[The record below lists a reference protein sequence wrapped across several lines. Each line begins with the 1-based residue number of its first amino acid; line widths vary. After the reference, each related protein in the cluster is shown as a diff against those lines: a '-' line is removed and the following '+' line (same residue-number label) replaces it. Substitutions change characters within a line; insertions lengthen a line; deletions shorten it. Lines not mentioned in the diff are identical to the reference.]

1 MTIEQIRRLYN
12 CADNEMRDAA
22 HTFVSQFPNYADGF
36 SELDPEIFHTD
47 FHVEFSQTLEVANSV
62 PTDNVLIDEVA
73 SETSDAESK
82 RVDCVNAVSS
92 LKYFAKKAA
101 DGNKHFMNQFGYN
114 DLDSCRNS
122 TKKMILFMQDFVST
136 MNKNRD
142 ALLEAK
148 MPEEKFGY
156 FESLARELV
165 KEREEQ
171 KDAKYRRANATD
183 LRIQYLNN
191 VWRIMVMIADA
202 VQYAFPKGHI
212 AQDIFTLPRPKPKTE
227 SE

>member
-1 MTIEQIRRLYN
+1 MTTEQIRRLYN

-22 HTFVSQFPNYADGF
+22 HTFVSQFPNHEEGF
-36 SELDPEIFHTD
+36 RALDPEIFHPE
-47 FHVEFSQTLEVANSV
+47 FHVEFTQTLAVAGSV
-62 PTDNVLIDEVA
+62 PSDNVLIDEVA
-73 SETSDAESK
+73 SETSDTDAK
-82 RVDCVNAVSS
+82 RIDCVNAVSGF
-92 LKYFAKKAA
+92 KYFAKKAA
-101 DGNKHFMNQFGYN
+101 KGNKHFMNKFGYN

-156 FESLARELV
+156 FESLASELV
-165 KEREEQ
+165 NEREGQ
-171 KDAKYRRANATD
+171 KDAKYRRADATD
-183 LRIQYLNN
+183 QRIQYLNT
-191 VWRIMVMIADA
+191 VWRIMVVIADA

-212 AQDIFTLPRPKPKTE
+212 AQDIFTLPRPKQKSE